1 MQESDRTGERR
12 ATKAE
17 LGLAIGRRAEEIY
30 ERTIRSLYRK
40 GQGAVPTKAYLD
52 YRWGRSVVGT
62 LLIARWLVSGIAA
75 DQEEIDWISRSG
87 SAAAREGVPLV
98 ETTRGHQYWRDTL
111 IDVAR
116 EEAEHLGTSDDV
128 LEEGVPVI
136 NTNADARLVRIAN
149 SYP

>member
-52 YRWGRSVVGT
+52 YRWGRRVVGT

-75 DQEEIDWISRSG
+75 DHERLDWLSRSG
-87 SAAAREGVPLV
+87 RRPARGGRPRRAAAPARPLWHG
-98 ETTRGHQYWRDTL
+98 RC
-111 IDVAR
+111 
-116 EEAEHLGTSDDV
+116 
-128 LEEGVPVI
+128 
-136 NTNADARLVRIAN
+136 
-149 SYP
+149 

>member
-98 ETTRGHQYWRDTL
+98 ETTRGHQYWRDTFIAL
-111 IDVAR
+111 AR
-116 EEAEHLGTSDDV
+116 EEAVHPGTGDGVRGEV
-128 LEEGVPVI
+128 LPV
-136 NTNADARLVRIAN
+136 THPSHCASPLRIA
-149 SYP
+149 